1 MNASSE
7 NKNISEKQVVLNLE
21 MTVQQAIE
29 MRLELIKCFEAFA
42 YCHSYGQKDFNLA
55 PVYLLPLLEGL
66 EKQINAIEYKQTAIL
81 LVKTKNCRFFL
92 QAV

>member
-42 YCHSYGQKDFNLA
+42 YCRSYGQEDFNLD
-55 PVYLLPLLEGL
+55 PVYLLSMLESL
-66 EKQINAIEYKQTAIL
+66 ENQIASLENKYTSI
-81 LVKTKNCRFFL
+81 FL
-92 QAV
+92 